1 MRAKRAAVLAAGLL
15 SAAAGLAG
23 GAYVLYGPLIR
34 TGPGPGR
41 TYGLLEDDQ
50 AGQAAFL
57 VLGSLVGLTILV
69 ALSAV
74 LWSAGARQIGR
85 WAVMSTAVALGAAT
99 FVTSITIGWI
109 FWLAAL
115 FAWAAVAII
124 LREEA
129 SREPA

>member
-1 MRAKRAAVLAAGLL
+1 MWFPQPSLF
-15 SAAAGLAG
+15 G
-23 GAYVLYGPLIR
+23 GSSGPLNR

-41 TYGLLEDDQ
+41 TYGLLADDD
-50 AGQAAFL
+50 AGRLAFL
-57 VLGSLVGLTILV
+57 ILGILVGLTILV

-74 LWSAGARQIGR
+74 LWSAGARRIGR
-85 WAVMSTAVALGAAT
+85 WAVMSTAVALAAAT

-124 LREEA
+124 LKEEA
-129 SREPA
+129 SREAA